1 MSLHGI
7 IERRQNKVKELLVI
21 VDMQND
27 FVFGALGTR
36 EARDIL
42 PAVKRKAEEA
52 RVSGKRVV
60 FTRDTHGEDYLS
72 TQEGKRLPVLHC
84 LRKTKGWEIVEGLY
98 FQGEKIFDKPSFGS
112 LSLAKFA
119 AEEGYERVEII
130 GVCTD
135 ICVVSNALILKA
147 FLPDA
152 EIVVDAECCA
162 GSTPENHRA
171 ALKTMHCCQIVTENF
186 QE

>member
-7 IERRQNKVKELLVI
+7 IERRQNKVKELLVV

-27 FVFGALGTR
+27 FVFGTLGTR
-36 EARDIL
+36 EARAVL
-42 PAVKRKAEEA
+42 PAVKKKAEEA
-52 RVSGKRVV
+52 RGAGKRVV

-84 LRKTKGWEIVEGLY
+84 LRKTRGWEIVEGLY

-119 AEEGYERVEII
+119 AEESYERVEII

-147 FLPDA
+147 FLPEG

-171 ALKTMHCCQIVTENF
+171 ALKTMRCCQIVTENF

>member
-1 MSLHGI
+1 M
-7 IERRQNKVKELLVI
+7 KELLVV

-27 FVFGALGTR
+27 FVFGTLGTR
-36 EARDIL
+36 EARAVL
-42 PAVKRKAEEA
+42 PAVKKKAEEA
-52 RVSGKRVV
+52 RGAGKRVV

-84 LRKTKGWEIVEGLY
+84 LRKTKGWEIVEG
-98 FQGEKIFDKPSFGS
+98 FIFKEKRYLISLLSGS
-112 LSLAKFA
+112 LSSLKFA
-119 AEEGYERVEII
+119 RRRAMKEWKII

-147 FLPDA
+147 FLPEA

-171 ALKTMHCCQIVTENF
+171 ALKTMRCCQIVTENF

>member
-1 MSLHGI
+1 M
-7 IERRQNKVKELLVI
+7 KELLVV
-21 VDMQND
+21 VDMQDD
-27 FVFGALGTR
+27 FVFGALGTM
-36 EARDIL
+36 EARAVL

-52 RVSGKRVV
+52 RRSGKRVV

-84 LRKTKGWEIVEGLY
+84 LRKTKGWEIVECLY
-98 FQGEKIFDKPSFGS
+98 FQGEKIFDKPSFCS
-112 LSLAKFA
+112 LSLAEFA
-119 AEEGYERVEII
+119 AAERYERVELV

-147 FLPDA
+147 FLPEA

-162 GSTPENHRA
+162 GSTPENHLA
-171 ALKTMHCCQIVTENF
+171 ALKTMRCCQIETKNF

>member
-1 MSLHGI
+1 MEY
-7 IERRQNKVKELLVI
+7 IERRQNKVKELLVV

-36 EARDIL
+36 EARAVL
-42 PAVKRKAEEA
+42 PAVKKKAEEA
-52 RVSGKRVV
+52 RGAGKRVV

-84 LRKTKGWEIVEGLY
+84 LHKTRGWEIVEGLY

-119 AEEGYERVEII
+119 AEESYERVEII

-135 ICVVSNALILKA
+135 ICVISNALLIKA
-147 FLPDA
+147 FSPETAVCVRAD
-152 EIVVDAECCA
+152 CCA
-162 GSTPENHRA
+162 GVTPDRHETALRA
-171 ALKTMHCCQIVTENF
+171 MSACQIRIL
-186 QE
+186 